1 MNSLSA
7 RVVLL
12 SSIPLLVFLL
22 SLGVLTSGIYSLGDT
37 FDEQANLSKKNAQN
51 LISQESALEIQSTAL
66 NGLSQLQTLQALYTN
81 IIFWNFDALQQV
93 DEGSL
98 KEGMAQIAQFINLIQ
113 QFSQDFP
120 QHEQLATALD
130 RDIGDF
136 KTFINASFKFY
147 EEENEWIAEKQFLQ
161 ASSKAQSISG
171 SLGNISQLFNKQLI
185 EAQVKVSGKSKALDI
200 SATRMRQTA
209 IESKKSLNQLSTIS
223 IAIMV
228 IVSALVTGFIV
239 YLVKTIRKPVEGVQK
254 QLRYLSKNNDLS
266 GKVDGFGMNE
276 FKEISSAINS
286 LLASFGGAVESI
298 KKNISSLTKQ
308 SSKTQVLFDGVNEKL
323 VASTAVIKNVSEEL
337 HQQNKDFQ
345 TTAAQVKDASTH
357 ANIGHT
363 NGLST
368 VSLFKKINNEMENL
382 DKFIVSGNDKMV
394 KLVIDVSSIHKILD
408 VIRAIAEQTNLLAL
422 NAAIEAARAGEQGR
436 GFAVVADEV
445 RSLANR
451 TGDAINEVEGMIK
464 SVVDGGDEVSKTLQE
479 ITKTNEQFGYEF
491 SQGFSQIEA
500 LATDFEQIESVLSEA
515 VTTVQE
521 QSKRLDYS
529 DQSLRHLDETNEQS
543 LKEIAKVQSLLI
555 DMSNNGIAL
564 KDQVMIFKT

>member
-1 MNSLSA
+1 
-7 RVVLL
+7 
-12 SSIPLLVFLL
+12 
-22 SLGVLTSGIYSLGDT
+22 
-37 FDEQANLSKKNAQN
+37 
-51 LISQESALEIQSTAL
+51 
-66 NGLSQLQTLQALYTN
+66 
-81 IIFWNFDALQQV
+81 
-93 DEGSL
+93 
-98 KEGMAQIAQFINLIQ
+98 
-113 QFSQDFP
+113 
-120 QHEQLATALD
+120 
-130 RDIGDF
+130 
-136 KTFINASFKFY
+136 
-147 EEENEWIAEKQFLQ
+147 
-161 ASSKAQSISG
+161 
-171 SLGNISQLFNKQLI
+171 
-185 EAQVKVSGKSKALDI
+185 
-200 SATRMRQTA
+200 
-209 IESKKSLNQLSTIS
+209 
-223 IAIMV
+223 
-228 IVSALVTGFIV
+228 
-239 YLVKTIRKPVEGVQK
+239 
-254 QLRYLSKNNDLS
+254 
-266 GKVDGFGMNE
+266 
-276 FKEISSAINS
+276 
-286 LLASFGGAVESI
+286 
-298 KKNISSLTKQ
+298 
-308 SSKTQVLFDGVNEKL
+308 L